1 MTRKYQKEKY
11 NNRYENEKK
20 DKISEK
26 AGGVKKEKFHMLQA
40 LIKWNYQI
48 I

>member
-26 AGGVKKEKFHMLQA
+26 AGGVKKEKFH
-40 LIKWNYQI
+40 IENKK
-48 I
+48 